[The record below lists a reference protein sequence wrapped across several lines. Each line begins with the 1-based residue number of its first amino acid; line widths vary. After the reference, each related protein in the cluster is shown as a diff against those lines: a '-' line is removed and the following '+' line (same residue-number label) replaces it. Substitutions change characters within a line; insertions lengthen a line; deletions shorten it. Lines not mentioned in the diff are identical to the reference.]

1 MPSPDSERWTHNVAD
16 PTKHNPA
23 GLDVP
28 QPPEE
33 MPMYGKTLAAASGGM
48 GVEVAKL
55 AQQQLAPI
63 GYRPTITEQLGMRR
77 AQLLAEL
84 ANLDAAIAKAKEQ
97 EGAMGLLD
105 AISKTDVMNRNY

>member
-1 MPSPDSERWTHNVAD
+1 
-16 PTKHNPA
+16 
-23 GLDVP
+23 
-28 QPPEE
+28 
-33 MPMYGKTLAAASGGM
+33 MYETALKQAQTGGM
-48 GVEVAKL
+48 EVSALAK
-55 AQQQLAPI
+55 QPNNLAPI

-84 ANLDAAIAKAKEQ
+84 ANLDAALEKAKEQ